1 MIAEVTRMGNMR
13 KAFARVEASAG
24 MAGVDR
30 ETIRDFGSSLDL
42 NLGRLAYEMESGEY
56 RPYPMLRFL
65 VEKRG
70 GKSRPLVV
78 PCVRDRVA
86 QASVLNVLEPV
97 FEAEFEDF
105 SHGYRK
111 GRSVKSA
118 ARQIRDYRDKGFR
131 FVVEV
136 DIVAYFD
143 SIDHRLLYEKLKT
156 VVQDRHLMELFRLW
170 VESEVYDGQKVF
182 VMEKGVPQGSV
193 VSPMLANLFL
203 DEFDEAMATM
213 GFIMVRYADDFVILA
228 KTRERAA
235 RALELTD
242 AVLKT
247 MRLQIDEEDTRLTS
261 FDDGFQIPGPDFRQG
276 RHFPALRQTQKGAK
290 GPLHAAAFRHES
302 VHGKEKG
309 ETKGTM
315 TWHSST

>member
-1 MIAEVTRMGNMR
+1 MIADVTRMGNMK

-24 MAGVDR
+24 MAGVDG

-42 NLGRLAYEMESGEY
+42 NLGRLAYELESGAY
-56 RPYPMLRFL
+56 LPYPMLRFL

-118 ARQIRDYRDKGFR
+118 AMQIREYRDKGFR

-143 SIDHRLLYEKLKT
+143 NIDHQLLYEKLKT
-156 VVQDRHLMELFRLW
+156 VVSDSRMLGLFRLW

-203 DEFDEAMATM
+203 DEFDEAMASM
-213 GFIMVRYADDFVILA
+213 GFVLVRYADDFVIMA

-247 MRLQIDEEDTRLTS
+247 MRLQIDEEDTGLTS
-261 FDDGFQIPGPDFRQG
+261 FDDGFKYLGLIFVKDDIFQPFDKPKKERKVLYMPPPFDMKAYLEKR
-276 RHFPALRQTQKGAK
+276 RAK
-290 GPLHAAAFRHES
+290 QR
-302 VHGKEKG
+302 
-309 ETKGTM
+309 ET
-315 TWHSST
+315 